1 MKTLIIKAQHP
12 VYIRNAEEE
21 VQLLKNG
28 SYQEKADYIC
38 CHTFKSREAQMI
50 LVNADIYELI
60 QLQSY
65 MSEASWYPEARII
78 LEERCRL
85 TRRDYDIA
93 DYKAWLEHLLVR
105 SPSSFKSDKEYAVRK
120 QALMS
125 AGAMSF
131 PVSGEDELEKRIFSG
146 DPLLIRPLD
155 RELPPRWV
163 GPYVKNAPIESV
175 FRYLLNFNIDTT
187 DGQCN
192 LIRRGNDALT
202 WKMAIC
208 CTLQPE
214 AMQMIEESGN
224 LPLLYTATIRTYGWD
239 VQKSLKL
246 GSIRKLQEHLTAEF
260 NKKYGTEMVL

>member
-38 CHTFKSREAQMI
+38 CHTFKSREAQLLLI
-50 LVNADIYELI
+50 DDEPELVE
-60 QLQSY
+60 LQSY
-65 MSEASWYPEARII
+65 ISEASWHPEVRKILEARGH
-78 LEERCRL
+78 LAENVSDV
-85 TRRDYDIA
+85 T
-93 DYKAWLEHLLVR
+93 DYKAWLKHVLMR
-105 SPSSFKSDKEYAVRK
+105 SQLSFKNDKEHAIRK

-125 AGAMSF
+125 VGARVF
-131 PVSGEDELEKRIFSG
+131 PVRSEEDLEKVIFSG
-146 DPLLIRPLD
+146 NPRTIRLLD
-155 RELPPRWV
+155 RELPPRLV
-163 GPYVKNAPIESV
+163 GPYVEYAPIESV
-175 FRYLLNFNIDTT
+175 FRYLLNFNIDTP

-239 VQKSLKL
+239 VEKSLKL

-260 NKKYGTEMVL
+260 NEKYGTKMVL

>member
-38 CHTFKSREAQMI
+38 CHTFKSREAQLLLI
-50 LVNADIYELI
+50 DDEPKLVE
-60 QLQSY
+60 LQSY
-65 MSEASWYPEARII
+65 ISEAIWHPEVRKILEARGH
-78 LEERCRL
+78 L

-93 DYKAWLEHLLVR
+93 DYKAWLGHLLMR
-105 SPSSFKSDKEYAVRK
+105 SPSSFKTEKEHAIRK

-125 AGAMSF
+125 VGARVF
-131 PVSGEDELEKRIFSG
+131 PVRSEEDLEKVIFSG
-146 DPLLIRPLD
+146 NPRAIRMLD
-155 RELPPRWV
+155 RELPPRLV
-163 GPYVKNAPIESV
+163 SPYVKNAPIESV